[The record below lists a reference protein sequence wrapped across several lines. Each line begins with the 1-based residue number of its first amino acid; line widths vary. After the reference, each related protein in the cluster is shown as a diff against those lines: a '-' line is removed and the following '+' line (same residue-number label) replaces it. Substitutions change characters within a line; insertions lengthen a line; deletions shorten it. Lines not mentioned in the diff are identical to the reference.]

1 MSIEREI
8 FYQKVAQTTS
18 SPIGIEIADAQGCY
32 MYSPDGKRYIDLI
45 SGVAVSNVGHC
56 HPKVVAA
63 VQEQASKYMHLM
75 VYGEYIQSPQVQYA
89 EMLTKLLPPTLNN
102 IYYVNSGSEAVEGAL
117 KLAKRYTGRGEII
130 HTTNAYHGS
139 THGAI
144 SIMGNEEFR
153 YAFRPLL
160 PGTRAI
166 RFNNFDDLKHITT
179 QTACVILDPLQSEN
193 GLIVPAEGYMERLRQ
208 RCTDTGTLLIFD
220 EVQTGFGR
228 TGSMFYLNKT
238 VTPDILIIAKAMGG
252 GMPIGAFVSSKE
264 IMNSLTYNPILGHI
278 TTFGGHP
285 VSCAAALASLKVIAE
300 EELWQNAEEKGKLFE
315 EALKN
320 NSKLTGIRRQ
330 GLFLACDLETEE
342 IYWKL
347 LDRFIDNG
355 LVTDSFLYKLNSFR
369 IAPPLTIS
377 DSETNEAIELIIKS
391 LNEI

>member
-102 IYYVNSGSEAVEGAL
+102 KYYVNSGSEAVEGAL

-166 RFNNFDDLKHITT
+166 RFNNFDDLEHITT

-193 GLIVPAEGYMERLRQ
+193 GLMIPAEGYMEKLRQ

-300 EELWQNAEEKGKLFE
+300 EELWQNAEEKGRLFE

>member
-166 RFNNFDDLKHITT
+166 RFNNFDDLEHITT

-193 GLIVPAEGYMERLRQ
+193 GLIVPAEGYMEKLRQ

-300 EELWQNAEEKGKLFE
+300 EELWQNAEEKGRLFE

>member
-18 SPIGIEIADAQGCY
+18 SPIGIEIANAQGCY

-166 RFNNFDDLKHITT
+166 RFNNFDDLEHITT

-193 GLIVPAEGYMERLRQ
+193 GLIVPAEGYMEKLRQ

-300 EELWQNAEEKGKLFE
+300 EELWQNAEEKGRLFE

-347 LDRFIDNG
+347 LDRFIHNG

>member
-166 RFNNFDDLKHITT
+166 RFNNFDDLEHITT

-193 GLIVPAEGYMERLRQ
+193 GLIVPAEGYMEKLRQ
-208 RCTDTGTLLIFD
+208 RCTDNGTLLIFD

-300 EELWQNAEEKGKLFE
+300 EELWQNAEEKGRLFE

>member
-166 RFNNFDDLKHITT
+166 RFNNFDDLEHITT

-193 GLIVPAEGYMERLRQ
+193 GLIVPAEGYMEKLRQ

-300 EELWQNAEEKGKLFE
+300 EELWQNAEEKGRLFE

-347 LDRFIDNG
+347 LDRFIHNG

>member
-166 RFNNFDDLKHITT
+166 RFNNFDDLEHITT

-193 GLIVPAEGYMERLRQ
+193 GLIIPAEGYMEKLRQ

-330 GLFLACDLETEE
+330 GS
-342 IYWKL
+342 
-347 LDRFIDNG
+347 RFDN
-355 LVTDSFLYKLNSFR
+355 
-369 IAPPLTIS
+369 IAF
-377 DSETNEAIELIIKS
+377 
-391 LNEI
+391 

>member
-102 IYYVNSGSEAVEGAL
+102 IYYVNSGSEAVDGAL

-166 RFNNFDDLKHITT
+166 RFNNFDDLEHITT

-193 GLIVPAEGYMERLRQ
+193 GLIVPAEGYMEKLRQ

>member
-166 RFNNFDDLKHITT
+166 RFNNFDDLEHITT

-193 GLIVPAEGYMERLRQ
+193 GLMIPAEGYMEKLRQ

-300 EELWQNAEEKGKLFE
+300 EELWQNAEEKGRLFE

>member
-166 RFNNFDDLKHITT
+166 RFNNFDDLEHITT

-193 GLIVPAEGYMERLRQ
+193 GLIVPAEGYMEKLRQ
-208 RCTDTGTLLIFD
+208 RCTATGTLLIFD

-300 EELWQNAEEKGKLFE
+300 EELWQNAEEKGRLFE

>member
-166 RFNNFDDLKHITT
+166 RFNNFDDLEHITT

-193 GLIVPAEGYMERLRQ
+193 GLIVPTEGYMEKLRQ

>member
-166 RFNNFDDLKHITT
+166 RFNNFDDLEHITT

-193 GLIVPAEGYMERLRQ
+193 GLIVPAEGYMEKLRQ

-300 EELWQNAEEKGKLFE
+300 EELWQNAEEKGRLFE

-347 LDRFIDNG
+347 LDRFIHNG

-377 DSETNEAIELIIKS
+377 DSETNEVIELIIKS

>member
-166 RFNNFDDLKHITT
+166 RFNNFDDLEHITT

-193 GLIVPAEGYMERLRQ
+193 GLIVPAEGYMEKLRQ
-208 RCTDTGTLLIFD
+208 RCTDTDTLLIFD

-300 EELWQNAEEKGKLFE
+300 EELWQNAEEKGRLFE

-369 IAPPLTIS
+369 VAPPLTIS

>member
-166 RFNNFDDLKHITT
+166 RFNNFDDLEHITT

-193 GLIVPAEGYMERLRQ
+193 GLMIPAEGYMEELRQ

-300 EELWQNAEEKGKLFE
+300 EELWQNAEEKGRLFE

>member
-139 THGAI
+139 THGAL

-166 RFNNFDDLKHITT
+166 RFNNFDDLEHITT

-193 GLIVPAEGYMERLRQ
+193 GLIVPAEGYMEKLRQ

-300 EELWQNAEEKGKLFE
+300 EELWQNAEEKGRLFE

>member
-139 THGAI
+139 THGAL

-166 RFNNFDDLKHITT
+166 RFNNFDDLEHITT

-193 GLIVPAEGYMERLRQ
+193 GLIVPAEGYMEKLRQ
-208 RCTDTGTLLIFD
+208 RCTATGTLLIFD

-285 VSCAAALASLKVIAE
+285 VSCAAALASLKVIVDE
-300 EELWQNAEEKGKLFE
+300 KLWENAEEKGKRFE
-315 EALKN
+315 DALKHN
-320 NSKLTGIRRQ
+320 NKLTGIRRQ

>member
-166 RFNNFDDLKHITT
+166 RFNNFDDLEHITT

-193 GLIVPAEGYMERLRQ
+193 GLIVPAEGYMEKLRQ

-300 EELWQNAEEKGKLFE
+300 EELWQNAEEKGRLFE

-330 GLFLACDLETEE
+330 GLFLACYLETEE

>member
-166 RFNNFDDLKHITT
+166 RFNNFDDLEHITT

-193 GLIVPAEGYMERLRQ
+193 GLIVPAEGYMEKLRQ

>member
-18 SPIGIEIADAQGCY
+18 SPIGIEIANAQGCY

-166 RFNNFDDLKHITT
+166 RFNNFDDLEHITT

-193 GLIVPAEGYMERLRQ
+193 GLMIPAEGYMEKLRQ

-264 IMNSLTYNPILGHI
+264 IMNSLTYNPVLGHI

-300 EELWQNAEEKGKLFE
+300 EKLWQNAEEKGRLFE
-315 EALKN
+315 EALKD

-347 LDRFIDNG
+347 LDRFIHNG

>member
-166 RFNNFDDLKHITT
+166 RFNNFDDLEHITT

-193 GLIVPAEGYMERLRQ
+193 GLIVPAEGYMEKLRQ

-315 EALKN
+315 EALKD

>member
-18 SPIGIEIADAQGCY
+18 SPIGIEIANAQGCY

-166 RFNNFDDLKHITT
+166 RFNNFDDLEHITT

-193 GLIVPAEGYMERLRQ
+193 GLIVPAEGYMEKLRQ

-300 EELWQNAEEKGKLFE
+300 EELWQNAEEKGRLFE

>member
-166 RFNNFDDLKHITT
+166 RFNNFDDLEHITT

-193 GLIVPAEGYMERLRQ
+193 GLIVPAEGYMEKLRQ

-315 EALKN
+315 EALKDN
-320 NSKLTGIRRQ
+320 RKLTGIRRQ

>member
-1 MSIEREI
+1 
-8 FYQKVAQTTS
+8 
-18 SPIGIEIADAQGCY
+18 
-32 MYSPDGKRYIDLI
+32 
-45 SGVAVSNVGHC
+45 
-56 HPKVVAA
+56 
-63 VQEQASKYMHLM
+63 
-75 VYGEYIQSPQVQYA
+75 
-89 EMLTKLLPPTLNN
+89 
-102 IYYVNSGSEAVEGAL
+102 
-117 KLAKRYTGRGEII
+117 
-130 HTTNAYHGS
+130 
-139 THGAI
+139 
-144 SIMGNEEFR
+144 
-153 YAFRPLL
+153 
-160 PGTRAI
+160 
-166 RFNNFDDLKHITT
+166 
-179 QTACVILDPLQSEN
+179 
-193 GLIVPAEGYMERLRQ
+193 
-208 RCTDTGTLLIFD
+208 
-220 EVQTGFGR
+220 
-228 TGSMFYLNKT
+228 
-238 VTPDILIIAKAMGG
+238 MGG

-300 EELWQNAEEKGKLFE
+300 EELWQNAEEKGRLFE

>member
-166 RFNNFDDLKHITT
+166 RFNNFDDLEHITT

-193 GLIVPAEGYMERLRQ
+193 GLMIPAEGYIEKLRQ

-300 EELWQNAEEKGKLFE
+300 EELWQNAEEKGRLFE

>member
-75 VYGEYIQSPQVQYA
+75 VYGEYIQSPQVQYV

-166 RFNNFDDLKHITT
+166 RFNNFDDLEHITT

-193 GLIVPAEGYMERLRQ
+193 GLMIPAEGYMEKLRQ

-300 EELWQNAEEKGKLFE
+300 EELWQNAEEKGRLFE

>member
-166 RFNNFDDLKHITT
+166 RFNNFDDLEHITT

-193 GLIVPAEGYMERLRQ
+193 GLMIPTEGYMEELRQ

-300 EELWQNAEEKGKLFE
+300 EELWQNAEEKGRLFE

>member
-56 HPKVVAA
+56 HPKVVSA

-166 RFNNFDDLKHITT
+166 RFNNFDDLEHITT

-193 GLIVPAEGYMERLRQ
+193 GLIVPAEGYMEKLRQ
-208 RCTDTGTLLIFD
+208 RCTDTDTLLIFD

-300 EELWQNAEEKGKLFE
+300 EELWQNAEEKGRLFE

>member
-8 FYQKVAQTTS
+8 FYQKIAQTTS
-18 SPIGIEIADAQGCY
+18 SPIGLEIEKAQGCY

-56 HPKVVAA
+56 HPKVVEA
-63 VQEQASKYMHLM
+63 VQEQTSKYMHLM

-89 EMLTKLLPPTLNN
+89 DMLTSLLPESLNN

-166 RFNNFDDLKHITT
+166 RFNNFDDLQYITT

-193 GLIVPAEGYMERLRQ
+193 GLMIPAEGYMEELRK
-208 RCTDTGTLLIFD
+208 RCTATGTLLIFD

-238 VTPDILIIAKAMGG
+238 VVPDILVIAKAMGG

-285 VSCAAALASLKVIAE
+285 VSCAAALASLKVIVDE
-300 EELWQNAEEKGKLFE
+300 KLWENAEEKGKRFE
-315 EALKN
+315 DALKHN
-320 NSKLTGIRRQ
+320 NKLTGIRRQ

-342 IYWKL
+342 VYWKL
-347 LDRFIDNG
+347 LNRFIHNG

-377 DSETNEAIELIIKS
+377 SAETDQAIELIIKS

>member
-139 THGAI
+139 THGAL

-166 RFNNFDDLKHITT
+166 RFNNFDDLEHITT

-193 GLIVPAEGYMERLRQ
+193 GLIVPAEGYMEKLRQ

>member
-18 SPIGIEIADAQGCY
+18 SPIGIEIANAQGCY

-166 RFNNFDDLKHITT
+166 RFNNFDDLEHITT

-193 GLIVPAEGYMERLRQ
+193 GLIVPAEGYMEKLRQ

-252 GMPIGAFVSSKE
+252 GMPIGAFVSLKE

-300 EELWQNAEEKGKLFE
+300 EELWQNAEEKGRLFE